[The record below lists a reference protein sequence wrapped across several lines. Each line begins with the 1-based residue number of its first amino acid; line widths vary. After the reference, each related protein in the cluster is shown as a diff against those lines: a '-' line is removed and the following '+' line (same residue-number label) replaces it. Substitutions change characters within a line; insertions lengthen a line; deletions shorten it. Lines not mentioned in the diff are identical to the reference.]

1 MATTD
6 ITKHLPGRHDPQHPL
21 DQLFAQAAETKMS
34 EAQLPDVDERWLQL
48 EARLLSTKAG
58 SNPNTATAPDQVKAT
73 AEEDRTRVL
82 PIWWISIAA
91 SLLLVVGLAWFF
103 RQGQQ
108 SPEASLAQTEAH
120 KSVHAPDPS
129 STIKRTNSVDQNN
142 DADSKVSELSDA
154 NIQDKQP
161 QPDKLWQSMAK
172 HQPEQPVQK
181 PLLPA
186 LANVAKPGPSIT
198 QQVED
203 VTSTPNTTPIA
214 QVQSHLKTT
223 EYAAKS
229 DDQLEV
235 TIEIRPTSKR
245 DQMVAQLEPELIDPD
260 AGQAEPD
267 RYKTPVRQGSWF
279 TRLNDIRKGRA
290 SLSAPS
296 DSSRPSLIQRLG
308 RQ

>member
-6 ITKHLPGRHDPQHPL
+6 NTKHLPGRHDPQHPL
-21 DQLFAQAAETKMS
+21 DQLFAQAAETEMS

-48 EARLLSTKAG
+48 EARLLTVKAG

-73 AEEDRTRVL
+73 AVEARTRVL

-181 PLLPA
+181 PALQA